1 MDKSKELIFVDT
13 GVFFALKS
21 IRDEFHDQAVE
32 YKNKLLFK
40 GSRIKLVTIKPVL
53 YESLNL
59 AKKKLGAKYS
69 IELGEMF
76 YQTKF
81 IEIYNIDEEIEKA
94 GWEIFRKYK
103 DQEYSF
109 TDCTSFAFMH
119 KNNIKKAFAFDE
131 HFKQF
136 GFEMVK

>member
-1 MDKSKELIFVDT
+1 MNKSKELIFVDT
-13 GVFFALKS
+13 GVFFALKN
-21 IRDEFHDQAVE
+21 IHDEYHDQAVE
-32 YKNKLLFK
+32 YKNKLLLK
-40 GSRIKLVTIKPVL
+40 GGQIKLVTTKPVL

-59 AKKKLGAKYS
+59 AKKKLGTKYS

-81 IEIYNIDEEIEKA
+81 IEIYNIDEEVEKA
-94 GWEIFRKYK
+94 GWEIFKKYK
-103 DQEYSF
+103 DQDYSF
-109 TDCTSFAFMH
+109 TDCTSFAFM
-119 KNNIKKAFAFDE
+119 KEKGIKKAFAFDD